1 MQKIRVIGARVHN
14 LKNITVAIPRDRLT
28 VVTGVSGSGKSSLA
42 FDTIFAEGQR
52 RYVESLSSYAR
63 QFLQMTD
70 KPDADSIDGLSP
82 TISIDQKSASHNPR
96 STVGTVTEIHDYLRL
111 LFARVGQPHCPDHHL
126 PLQAQTTARVVD
138 FLLENLQLKKVA
150 VLAPVVIDRRGEYH
164 DLFRELLGKGFTRA
178 RIDGDYY
185 DLENAPL
192 LAKTVKHTIEVVID
206 RLAVRPDIRQR
217 LVESVEAAAAA
228 AAGRIHALEMDS
240 GEMHAFSTRHAC
252 PKCGYAPPELEPKLF
267 SFNNPRAACKNC
279 EGLGQETR
287 FDPDLVVESP
297 GLSLAGGAVRGWDRR
312 NPYLYSMLKTL
323 AEHYQFNLEMPFE
336 KLTKRVR
343 DIVLYGSGREKLEF
357 AYEVESG
364 DSAGKIHRTRES
376 FEGIIPNIQRRWRET
391 DSPHVREELAK
402 FQNTRP
408 CRSCGGARLSRDAL
422 AVRIGGKNIHE
433 LSSLPMDETAKF
445 FSTLRLDASRAKIA
459 DRVAREIRLRASF
472 LVNVGLDYLSL
483 SRAANTLSG
492 GESQRI
498 RLASQVGSG
507 LTGVTY
513 VLDEPS
519 IGLHQHDNARLLETL
534 KSLRDLKNTVIVVE
548 HDEEAIRAADYV
560 VDMGPGAGAHGGEVV
575 ALGTPPKIAAN
586 PKSLTGQYLSGAKR
600 IAAPARR
607 RKPEH
612 GELIVRGARGNNLR
626 GVDFA
631 FPIGLMTAVT
641 GVSGSG
647 KSTLVRDILSRAVAR
662 RLHGGGEEPLE
673 HVGLDGMDLLDK
685 MVIVDQ
691 SPIGRTPRSNP
702 ATYTGLFTP
711 IRDLFAGLPM
721 SRERGYSSG
730 RFSFNV
736 PGGRCENC
744 QGDGVMRVEMHF
756 LPDVFVQCEHCGGR
770 RYNRETLEA
779 RYKGKNIHEVLYM
792 TVEEARRFFENVPSV
807 ARRLETLEQVGLGY
821 VRLGQ
826 SATTLSG
833 GEAQRVKLSLE
844 LAKRETG
851 RTLYILDEPTTGLHF
866 HDVAMLLEVL
876 KRLAEHGNTVVVI
889 EHNMEVV
896 KTADWLLDLGPRGGG
911 GGGELV
917 AHGPPEKVA
926 RGKGLTARHL
936 RPILE
941 RERMLAQKEKQAAP
955 NPKPKKKPKPKPKPA
970 QTKPTKPKPA
980 GVKPARTKTATKAKR
995 RK

>member
-14 LKNITVAIPRDRLT
+14 LKNITVAMPRDRLT

-42 FDTIFAEGQR
+42 FDTVFAEGQR

-70 KPDADSIDGLSP
+70 KPDADAIEGLSP

-111 LFARVGQPHCPDHHL
+111 LYARVGQPHCPDHNL
-126 PLQAQTTARVVD
+126 PLQAQTTPRVVD
-138 FLLENLQLKKVA
+138 FLQENFHLKKIA
-150 VLAPVVIDRRGEYH
+150 VLAPVVIDRRGEYA

-178 RIDGDYY
+178 RIDEEYY
-185 DLENAPL
+185 DLESPPP
-192 LAKTVKHTIEVVID
+192 LAKTVKHTIEIVID
-206 RLAVRPDIRQR
+206 RLAVRPDSRQR
-217 LVESVEAAAAA
+217 LTESVEAAAAA
-228 AAGRIHALEMDS
+228 ASGRIHALEIES

-252 PKCGYAPPELEPKLF
+252 PKCGYAPPEMEPKLF
-267 SFNNPRAACKNC
+267 SFNNPRAACHNC
-279 EGLGQETR
+279 DGIGQETR
-287 FDPDLVVESP
+287 FDPDLIVESP
-297 GLSLAGGAVRGWDRR
+297 DLSLAAGAVRGWDRR

-323 AEHYQFNLEMPFE
+323 ADHFRFDLETPFR
-336 KLTKRVR
+336 KLPKRVR
-343 DIVLYGSGREKLEF
+343 EIVLHGSGREKLNF
-357 AYEVESG
+357 AYTIQSG
-364 DSAGKIHRTRES
+364 DSAGKTHRKREP
-376 FEGIIPNIQRRWRET
+376 FEGIVRNMERRWRET

-402 FQNTRP
+402 FQTTRP
-408 CRSCGGARLSRDAL
+408 CRACNGARLSRDAL
-422 AVRIGGKNIHE
+422 AVRVGGKSIHD
-433 LSSLPMDETAKF
+433 LSSLPMNEVAQF
-445 FSTLRLDASRAKIA
+445 FDNLNLDSSRAQIA
-459 DRVAREIRLRASF
+459 DRVAREIRLRSSF

-534 KSLRDLKNTVIVVE
+534 KRLRDLKNTVIVVE

-560 VDMGPGAGAHGGEVV
+560 VDMGPGAGAHGGQVV
-575 ALGTPPKIAAN
+575 ANGTPEKIASH
-586 PKSLTGQYLSGAKR
+586 PKSLTGKYLSGELR
-600 IAAPARR
+600 IAAPKKR
-607 RKPEH
+607 RKP
-612 GELIVRGARGNNLR
+612 GKGALTVRGARGNNLR
-626 GVDFA
+626 GGDFG
-631 FPIGLMTAVT
+631 FPIGLMTVVT

-647 KSTLVRDILSRAVAR
+647 KSTLVRDILSRAVWR
-662 RLHGGGEEPLE
+662 RLHGGGEEPLP
-673 HVGLDGMDLLDK
+673 HDGLDGLDLLDK

-702 ATYTGLFTP
+702 ATYTGMFTP
-711 IRDLFAGLPM
+711 IRDLFSGLPM
-721 SRERGYSSG
+721 SRERGYSPG

-736 PGGRCENC
+736 AGGRCENC

-756 LPDVFVQCEHCGGR
+756 LPDVFVVCETCGGK

-779 RYKGKNIHEVLYM
+779 RYKGKNIHEVLDM
-792 TVEEARRFFENVPSV
+792 TVEEAERFFENIPAVH
-807 ARRLETLEQVGLGY
+807 RRVQTLRQVGLGY

-851 RTLYILDEPTTGLHF
+851 STLYVLDEPTTGLHF
-866 HDVAMLLEVL
+866 HDVALLLEVL
-876 KRLAEHGNTVVVI
+876 QRLTAHGNTVVVI
-889 EHNMEVV
+889 EHNMEVI
-896 KTADWLLDLGPRGGG
+896 KTADWILDLGPKGGG
-911 GGGELV
+911 GGGDLV
-917 AHGPPEKVA
+917 AFGAPEKVA
-926 RGKGLTARHL
+926 KGRGFTAEHL
-936 RPILE
+936 RPVLE
-941 RERMLAQKEKQAAP
+941 RERELAEKEQKAA
-955 NPKPKKKPKPKPKPA
+955 KKVGKGKRVL
-970 QTKPTKPKPA
+970 
-980 GVKPARTKTATKAKR
+980 GRKAA
-995 RK
+995 

>member
-14 LKNITVAIPRDRLT
+14 LKNVSVTLPRDRLT

-70 KPDADSIDGLSP
+70 KPDADAIEGLSP

-111 LFARVGQPHCPDHHL
+111 LFARVGQPHCPDHNL
-126 PLQAQTTARVVD
+126 PLEAQTTPRVVD
-138 FLLENLQLKKVA
+138 FLLENLRLKKIA
-150 VLAPVVIDRRGEYH
+150 VLAPVVIDRRGEYAE
-164 DLFRELLGKGFTRA
+164 LFRELLGKGFTRA
-178 RIDGDYY
+178 RIDGENY

-206 RLAVRPDIRQR
+206 RLSVRPDARQR
-217 LVESVEAAAAA
+217 LVESVESAAAAA
-228 AAGRIHALEMDS
+228 GGRIHALEIDS
-240 GEMHAFSTRHAC
+240 GQMHAFSTRHAC

-267 SFNNPRAACKNC
+267 SFNNPKAACQNC
-279 EGLGQETR
+279 DGLGQETR

-297 GLSLAGGAVRGWDRR
+297 ELSLAAGAVRGWDRR

-323 AEHYQFNLEMPFE
+323 AAHYQFNVETPFA
-336 KLTKRVR
+336 KLPKRIR
-343 DIVLYGSGREKLEF
+343 EIVLYGSGREKLDF
-357 AYEVESG
+357 AYTLQSG
-364 DSAGKIHRTRES
+364 DDAGKTHRKRDS
-376 FEGIIPNIQRRWRET
+376 FEGVIRNIERRWRET

-402 FQNTRP
+402 FQTTRP
-408 CRSCGGARLSRDAL
+408 CTACGGARLSRAAL
-422 AVRIGGKNIHE
+422 AVRVNQKNIHE
-433 LSSLPMDETAKF
+433 LSSLPMNEVTDF
-445 FSTLRLDASRAKIA
+445 FDRLKLDPSRAQIA

-534 KSLRDLKNTVIVVE
+534 KRLRDLKNTVIVVE
-548 HDEEAIRAADYV
+548 HDEEAIRTADYV
-560 VDMGPGAGAHGGEVV
+560 VDMGPGAGAHGGQVV
-575 ALGTPPKIAAN
+575 AVGTPDKIASN
-586 PKSLTGQYLSGAKR
+586 PKSLTGQYLSGTKR
-600 IAAPARR
+600 VAAPTTR
-607 RKPEH
+607 RKPEN
-612 GELIVRGARGNNLR
+612 GELIVRGAKGNNLN
-626 GVDFA
+626 GGDFA
-631 FPIGLMTAVT
+631 FPVGLITAVT

-647 KSTLVRDILSRAVAR
+647 KSTLVRDILSRAVGR
-662 RLHGGGEEPLE
+662 RLHGGGDEPLP
-673 HVGLDGMDLLDK
+673 HAGLDGMDLLDK

-711 IRDLFAGLPM
+711 VRDLFAGLPM
-721 SRERGYSSG
+721 SRERGYSPG

-756 LPDVFVQCEHCGGR
+756 LPDVFVVCETCGGK

-779 RYKGKNIHEVLYM
+779 RYKGKNIHEVLHM
-792 TVEEARRFFENVPSV
+792 TVEDACGFFENIPTVS
-807 ARRLETLEQVGLGY
+807 RRLETLEQVGLGY

-851 RTLYILDEPTTGLHF
+851 RTLYVLDEPTTGLHF

-876 KRLAEHGNTVVVI
+876 KRLADHGNTVVVI
-889 EHNMEVV
+889 EHNMEVI
-896 KTADWLLDLGPRGGG
+896 KTADWILDLGPKGGA

-917 AHGPPEKVA
+917 ACGPPEKVA
-926 RGKGLTARHL
+926 RSKGFTATHL
-936 RPILE
+936 RPVLE
-941 RERMLAQKEKQAAP
+941 REKELAEKERKKGGGKKAKA
-955 NPKPKKKPKPKPKPA
+955 KPK
-970 QTKPTKPKPA
+970 
-980 GVKPARTKTATKAKR
+980 RKAA
-995 RK
+995 